1 LHQPGFE
8 PIRPEAWEENM
19 GRFTSFLVVAWLA
32 VVPVGSAQER
42 PTVIEVGLLIDGNG
56 GDPIKNAII
65 VIEGK
70 RVKAVGKKGAVN
82 IPQGARVIQARDKTA
97 FPGLIDSHVHYKEW
111 QGELYLNHGV
121 TTALAIGS
129 EPIEWI
135 VAQKEGIAKRKIVGP
150 RIFAAGPHFNSP
162 REGERSQR
170 SARDSISRLRFE
182 VQAKNAGEAKKLV
195 HELHAQGADIIK
207 IFEDSTPEVIK
218 AATEEAKKLGLPAG
232 GHSID
237 VYMSGENGFT
247 FIEHSHAIIA
257 TSIKDPKKRQE
268 LHNRRTSRR
277 NPLPTPEFH
286 YYAEAENFDEIIR
299 FMVER
304 NIHWRPTIAT
314 TWRALT
320 PKRDQHKERELK
332 FLRQPSLSY
341 IPSYF
346 RANVENHFDA
356 IEKITDQEFLK
367 RCQVGYEKLSEFI
380 RRFVKAGGRIHTG
393 SDPNSVLPASGV
405 HTEMEMLVDMGLR
418 PMEALL
424 AATRNPAEMI
434 GKQSELGVIKPG
446 SFADLVV
453 VDGDPLQDIRK
464 TRNITMVF
472 KEGEMLKLG
481 YNKEFRNPIPRP
493 FPDRPEPE
501 IDDIS
506 PKVIAQPD
514 APVILKVTGDNFLR
528 TAVVTLD
535 GKPVRTKTE
544 MKSGG
549 YPENF
554 ERTRELTATID
565 SKSIQRPGTYKV
577 NVVHEG
583 MGGSVSNSVY
593 LVVKFK

>member
-1 LHQPGFE
+1 M
-8 PIRPEAWEENM
+8 W
-19 GRFTSFLVVAWLA
+19 FLISLWFASWLA
-32 VVPVGSAQER
+32 FVPIGSAQER
-42 PTVIEVGLLIDGNG
+42 PTVIEVGLLIDGSG
-56 GDPIKNAII
+56 GDPIKDAVI
-65 VIEGK
+65 VIDGT

-82 IPQGARVIQARDKTA
+82 IPQGARMIQARDKTA

-135 VAQKEGIAKRKIVGP
+135 VAQKEGIAKNKIVGP
-150 RIFAAGPHFNSP
+150 RIFAAGPHINSP
-162 REGERSQR
+162 REGERGQR

-182 VQAKNAGEAKKLV
+182 VQAKNAEEAKKAV
-195 HELHAQGADIIK
+195 RELHAQGAEIIK
-207 IFEDSTPEVIK
+207 IFEDATPEVIR
-218 AATEEAKKLGLPAG
+218 AATEEARKLGLPAG

-237 VYMSGENGFT
+237 VFMSGENGFT
-247 FIEHSHAIIA
+247 FIEHSHAIVA
-257 TSIKDPKKRQE
+257 TSIKDDKKRQE

-286 YYAEAENFDEIIR
+286 YFAEPENFDEIVR
-299 FMVER
+299 FMVQR
-304 NIHWRPTIAT
+304 NIHWGPTIAT

-320 PKRDQHKERELK
+320 PKRDQHKQQELQ
-332 FLRQPSLSY
+332 FLRQPSLAY

-367 RCQVGYEKLSEFI
+367 RCHVGYEKLGEFI
-380 RRFVKAGGRIHTG
+380 RRFVKAGGKIHMG
-393 SDPNSVLPASGV
+393 SDPNSVLPALGV

-434 GKQSELGVIKPG
+434 GKGNELGVIKPG

-453 VDGDPLQDIRK
+453 VDGNPLQDITK
-464 TRNITMVF
+464 TRNIKMVF
-472 KEGEMLKLG
+472 KEGTLLKLG
-481 YNKEFRNPIPRP
+481 YNREFKNPIPRP
-493 FPDRPEPE
+493 FPDRPAPE

-514 APVILKVTGDNFLR
+514 APVTLKVTGDNFLR

-535 GKPVRTKTE
+535 GKPLRTKTE

-554 ERTRELTATID
+554 ERARELTATID
-565 SKSIQRPGTYKV
+565 PKSIQRPGTYRV
-577 NVVHEG
+577 NVAHDG

>member
-1 LHQPGFE
+1 M
-8 PIRPEAWEENM
+8 W
-19 GRFTSFLVVAWLA
+19 FLILFLLVGWLT
-32 VVPVGSAQER
+32 VVPVYSAQER
-42 PTVIEVGLLIDGNG
+42 PTVIEVGLLIDGSG
-56 GDPIKNAII
+56 GEPVKDAVI

-70 RVKAVGKKGAVN
+70 RVRAVGKKGAVN
-82 IPQGARVIQARDKTA
+82 IPRGARVIQAGDKTA

-111 QGELYLNHGV
+111 QGEIYLNHGV

-135 VAQKEGIAKRKIVGP
+135 VAQKEGIAQGKIVGP
-150 RIFAAGPHFNSP
+150 RIFAAGPHLNSP
-162 REGERSQR
+162 REAER
-170 SARDSISRLRFE
+170 SARSARESISRLRFE
-182 VQAKNAGEAKKLV
+182 VLAKNAEEARKAV
-195 HELHAQGADIIK
+195 RELHGQGAEIIK

-218 AATEEAKKLGLPAG
+218 AASEEAKKLGLPVG

-247 FIEHSHAIIA
+247 FIEHSHAIVA

-286 YYAEAENFDEIIR
+286 YFAEPENFDEIIG
-299 FMVER
+299 FMVQR
-304 NIHWRPTIAT
+304 NIHWGPTIAT

-332 FLRQPSLSY
+332 FLKQPSLAY

-346 RANVENHFDA
+346 RANVESHFA
-356 IEKITDQEFLK
+356 AVEKITDQEFLK

-405 HTEMEMLVDMGLR
+405 HTEMELLVDLGLR

-434 GKQSELGVIKPG
+434 GKESELGVIKPG
-446 SFADLVV
+446 SFADLVI
-453 VDGDPLQDIRK
+453 VDGNPLQDITK
-464 TRNITMVF
+464 TRSIKMVF
-472 KEGEMLKLG
+472 KEGTMLKLG
-481 YNKEFRNPIPRP
+481 YNKDFRNPIPRP

-514 APVILKVTGDNFLR
+514 APVTVKVTGDNFMS

-544 MKSGG
+544 MKSSG

-554 ERTRELTATID
+554 ERTRELIATLD
-565 SKSIQRPGTYKV
+565 PKSIPRPGTYRV
-577 NVVHEG
+577 NVVHDG
-583 MGGSVSNSVY
+583 MGGSVSNSMY

>member
-1 LHQPGFE
+1 MRLV
-8 PIRPEAWEENM
+8 I
-19 GRFTSFLVVAWLA
+19 SFLIVACFTVAPLC
-32 VVPVGSAQER
+32 SAQER
-42 PTVIEVGLLIDGNG
+42 VMVLEVGLLIDGSG
-56 GDPIKNAII
+56 GEPIGDAVI

-70 RVKAVGKKGAVN
+70 RVKAVGKKGAVK
-82 IPQGARVIQARDKTA
+82 IPQGAKVIQAGDKTA

-135 VAQKEGIAKRKIVGP
+135 VAQKEGIARGKIVGP
-150 RIFAAGPHFNSP
+150 RIFAAGPHVNSP
-162 REGERSQR
+162 RAGERTGRR
-170 SARDSISRLRFE
+170 SSRDEISRLRFE
-182 VQAKNAGEAKKLV
+182 AQAKNAVEARNVV
-195 HELHAQGADIIK
+195 HQLRAQGADIIK
-207 IFEDSTPEVIK
+207 IYEDATPEVIK
-218 AATEEAKKLGLPAG
+218 ALAEEAKKLGMPAG

-247 FIEHSHAIIA
+247 FIEHSHALVA
-257 TSIKDPKKRQE
+257 SSIKDPKKRQE
-268 LHNRRTSRR
+268 LSARRTSRS
-277 NPLPTPEFH
+277 NSLPTPEFH
-286 YYAEAENFDEIIR
+286 YYAEPENFDELIR
-299 FMVER
+299 FMVQR
-304 NIHWRPTIAT
+304 NIHWGPTIAT
-314 TWRALT
+314 TWRALG
-320 PKRDQHKERELK
+320 PKRDQYKERELK
-332 FLRQPSLSY
+332 FLKQPNLSY

-367 RCQVGYEKLSEFI
+367 RCQVGYEKLSDLI
-380 RRFVKAGGRIHTG
+380 RRFVKAGGKLHTG
-393 SDPNSVLPASGV
+393 SDPNSVLPAWGV
-405 HTEMEMLVDMGLR
+405 HTELEMLVDIGLT

-424 AATRNPAEMI
+424 AATRNPAEMM
-434 GKQSELGVIKPG
+434 GKENELGVIKAG

-453 VDGDPLQDIRK
+453 VDGNPLQDITK
-464 TRNITMVF
+464 TRNIKMVF
-472 KEGEMLKLG
+472 KEGAMLRLG

-514 APVILKVTGDNFLR
+514 APVTLKVAGDNFLR

-535 GKPVRTKTE
+535 GKPLRTKNET
-544 MKSGG
+544 KSGG
-549 YPENF
+549 YPANF

-565 SKSIQRPGTYKV
+565 PKSIQRPGTYKI

-583 MGGSVSNSVY
+583 MGGAVSNSVY
-593 LVVKFK
+593 LIVKFK

>member
-1 LHQPGFE
+1 M
-8 PIRPEAWEENM
+8 W
-19 GRFTSFLVVAWLA
+19 FLILFLLVGWLT
-32 VVPVGSAQER
+32 VVPVYSAQEKT
-42 PTVIEVGLLIDGNG
+42 TVIEVGLLIDGSG
-56 GDPIKNAII
+56 GEPMKDAVI

-70 RVKAVGKKGAVN
+70 RVRAVGKKGAVN
-82 IPQGARVIQARDKTA
+82 IPRGARVIQAGDKTA

-111 QGELYLNHGV
+111 QGEIYLNHGV

-135 VAQKEGIAKRKIVGP
+135 VAQKEGIAQGKIVGP
-150 RIFAAGPHFNSP
+150 RIFAAGPHLNSP
-162 REGERSQR
+162 REAER
-170 SARDSISRLRFE
+170 SARSARESISRLRFE
-182 VQAKNAGEAKKLV
+182 VLAKNAEEARKAV
-195 HELHAQGADIIK
+195 RELHGQGAEIIK

-218 AATEEAKKLGLPAG
+218 AASEEAKKLGLPVG

-247 FIEHSHAIIA
+247 FIEHSHAIVA

-286 YYAEAENFDEIIR
+286 YFAEPENFDEIIG
-299 FMVER
+299 FMVQR
-304 NIHWRPTIAT
+304 NIHWGPTIAT

-320 PKRDQHKERELK
+320 PKRDQHKDRELK
-332 FLRQPSLSY
+332 FLKQPSLAY

-346 RANVENHFDA
+346 RANVESHFA
-356 IEKITDQEFLK
+356 AVEKITDQEFLK

-405 HTEMEMLVDMGLR
+405 HTEMEMLVDLGLR

-434 GKQSELGVIKPG
+434 GKESELGVIKPG
-446 SFADLVV
+446 SFADLVI
-453 VDGDPLQDIRK
+453 VDGNPLQDITK
-464 TRNITMVF
+464 TRSIKMVF
-472 KEGEMLKLG
+472 KEGTMLKLG
-481 YNKEFRNPIPRP
+481 YNKDFRNPIPRP

-514 APVILKVTGDNFLR
+514 ALVTVKVTGDNFMS

-544 MKSGG
+544 MKSSG

-554 ERTRELTATID
+554 ERTRELIATLD
-565 SKSIQRPGTYKV
+565 PKSIPRPGTYRV
-577 NVVHEG
+577 NVVHDG
-583 MGGSVSNSVY
+583 MGGSVSNSMY
-593 LVVKFK
+593 LVVKFR

>member
-1 LHQPGFE
+1 MWLL
-8 PIRPEAWEENM
+8 I
-19 GRFTSFLVVAWLA
+19 SFLVLA
-32 VVPVGSAQER
+32 CWTVVPASIAQER
-42 PTVIEVGLLIDGNG
+42 STVLEVGLLIDGS
-56 GDPIKNAII
+56 GDEPIKDAVI

-70 RVKAVGKKGAVN
+70 RVKAVGRKGAVK
-82 IPQGARVIQARDKTA
+82 IPQGARVVQAGDKTA

-121 TTALAIGS
+121 TTALVIGS

-135 VAQKEGIAKRKIVGP
+135 VTQKEGIAKGKIVGP
-150 RIFAAGPHFNSP
+150 RIFAAGPHLNSP
-162 REGERSQR
+162 REGERSRR
-170 SARDSISRLRFE
+170 SARDEISRLRFE
-182 VQAKNAGEAKKLV
+182 VQAKTAEDARKAV
-195 HELHAQGADIIK
+195 RELHGQGADIIK
-207 IFEDSTPEVIK
+207 IFENSTPEVIR
-218 AATEEAKKLGLPAG
+218 AATAEAKQLGLPAG

-247 FIEHSHAIIA
+247 FVEHSHAIVA

-268 LHNRRTSRR
+268 LHTRRTSRR
-277 NPLPTPEFH
+277 NALSTPEFH
-286 YYAEAENFDEIIR
+286 YYAEPENFDEIVR

-304 NIHWRPTIAT
+304 NIHWGPTIAT

-320 PKRDQHKERELK
+320 PKRARHKDRELS
-332 FLRQPSLSY
+332 FLKEPGLVY

-346 RANVENHFDA
+346 RANVESHFNA

-367 RCQVGYEKLSEFI
+367 RCEVGYEKLSEFI
-380 RRFVKAGGRIHTG
+380 RRFVKAGGKIHTG
-393 SDPNSVLPASGV
+393 SDPNSVLPAWGV
-405 HTEMEMLVDMGLR
+405 HTELEMLVDMGLS

-424 AATRNPAEMI
+424 AATRNPAEMM

-453 VDGDPLQDIRK
+453 VDGNPLQDIAK
-464 TRNITMVF
+464 TRSIKMVF
-472 KEGEMLKLG
+472 KEGNMLKLG

-506 PKVIAQPD
+506 PKVITQPD

-535 GKPVRTKTE
+535 GKPLTTKAE

-554 ERTRELTATID
+554 ERAREVTATID
-565 SKSIQRPGTYKV
+565 PKSIQQPGTYRV
-577 NVVHEG
+577 NVVHDG
-583 MGGSVSNSVY
+583 MGGAVSNSVY

>member
-1 LHQPGFE
+1 
-8 PIRPEAWEENM
+8 M
-19 GRFTSFLVVAWLA
+19 GLLISILMVSWLA
-32 VVPVGSAQER
+32 VAPAALAQER
-42 PTVIEVGLLIDGNG
+42 PTVLEVGLLIDGSG
-56 GDPIKNAII
+56 SEPIKDAVI

-70 RVKAVGKKGAVN
+70 RVKAVGKKGAINV
-82 IPQGARVIQARDKTA
+82 PQGARIIKAGGRTA

-135 VAQKEGIAKRKIVGP
+135 VAQKEGIAKNKIAGP
-150 RIFAAGPHFNSP
+150 RIFAAGPHINSP
-162 REGERSQR
+162 REGDRAR
-170 SARDSISRLRFE
+170 SARETISRLRFE
-182 VQAKNAGEAKKLV
+182 VQAKNADEAKKTV
-195 HELHAQGADIIK
+195 RDLHAQGAEIIK
-207 IFEDSTPEVIK
+207 IFEDSTPEVIR
-218 AATEEAKKLGLPAG
+218 AATEEAKKLGMPVG

-247 FIEHSHAIIA
+247 FIEHSHAIVA

-286 YYAEAENFDEIIR
+286 FYAEAENFDEIVR

-304 NIHWRPTIAT
+304 NIHWGPTIAT

-320 PKRDQHKERELK
+320 PKRDRHKERELK
-332 FLRQPSLSY
+332 FLKQPSLAY

-356 IEKITDQEFLK
+356 VQRITDQDFLK
-367 RCQVGYEKLSEFI
+367 RCQVGYEKLSDFI
-380 RRFVKAGGRIHTG
+380 RRFVKAGGKLHTG

-434 GKQSELGVIKPG
+434 GKANELGVIKPG

-453 VDGDPLQDIRK
+453 VEGNPLQDITA
-464 TRNITMVF
+464 TRNIKMVF
-472 KEGEMLKLG
+472 KEGTMLKLG
-481 YNKEFRNPIPRP
+481 YNKNFKNPIPRP

-506 PKVIAQPD
+506 PKVVAQPD
-514 APVILKVTGDNFLR
+514 APLTLKVTGDNFMRSAL
-528 TAVVTLD
+528 VTVD
-535 GKPVRTKTE
+535 GKPVPTKAE
-544 MKSGG
+544 VKSGG

-554 ERTRELTATID
+554 ERARELTATID
-565 SKSIQRPGTYKV
+565 PKAIQRPGTYRI
-577 NVVHEG
+577 NVVHDG
-583 MGGSVSNSVY
+583 LGGAVSNSVH

>member
-1 LHQPGFE
+1 MWLL
-8 PIRPEAWEENM
+8 IL
-19 GRFTSFLVVAWLA
+19 FLVLA
-32 VVPVGSAQER
+32 CLTAMPTSAAQER
-42 PTVIEVGLLIDGNG
+42 LTALEVGLLIDGSG
-56 GDPIKNAII
+56 AEPIKDAVI

-70 RVKAVGKKGAVN
+70 RVKAVGRKGAVK
-82 IPQGARVIQARDKTA
+82 IPQGARVIQAGNTTA

-129 EPIEWI
+129 EPIEWV
-135 VAQKEGIAKRKIVGP
+135 VAQKEGIAKGKIVGP
-150 RIFAAGPHFNSP
+150 RIFAAGPHLNSP
-162 REGERSQR
+162 REGERSRR
-170 SARDSISRLRFE
+170 SGRDEISRLRFE
-182 VQAKNAGEAKKLV
+182 AQAKNADEAKKAV
-195 HELHAQGADIIK
+195 HELHGQGADIIK
-207 IFEDSTPEVIK
+207 IFEDSTPEVIR

-247 FIEHSHAIIA
+247 FVEHSHAIVA
-257 TSIKDPKKRQE
+257 TSIKDPQKRQE
-268 LHNRRTSRR
+268 LHARRTSRR
-277 NPLPTPEFH
+277 NALSTPEFH
-286 YYAEAENFDEIIR
+286 YYAEPENFDEIVR
-299 FMVER
+299 FMIER
-304 NIHWRPTIAT
+304 NIHWGPTIAT

-320 PKRDQHKERELK
+320 PKRARHKERELD
-332 FLRQPSLSY
+332 FLKQPGLTY

-346 RANVENHFDA
+346 RANVEAHFNA

-367 RCQVGYEKLSEFI
+367 RCQVGYEKLSDFI
-380 RRFVKAGGRIHTG
+380 RRFVKAGGKIHTG

-405 HTEMEMLVDMGLR
+405 HTEMEMLVDMGLP

-434 GKQSELGVIKPG
+434 GKESEMGVIKPG

-453 VDGDPLQDIRK
+453 VDGNPLQDITK
-464 TRNITMVF
+464 TRSIKMVF
-472 KEGEMLKLG
+472 KEGTMLKLG
-481 YNKEFRNPIPRP
+481 YSREFRNPIPRP

-501 IDDIS
+501 IDDVS

-514 APVILKVTGDNFLR
+514 APVTLKVTGDNFLR
-528 TAVVTLD
+528 TAVVTVD
-535 GKPVRTKTE
+535 GKPLRTNAE

-554 ERTRELTATID
+554 ERTRQLTAIID
-565 SKSIQRPGTYKV
+565 PKSIPRPGTYKI
-577 NVVHEG
+577 NVVHDG

-593 LVVKFK
+593 LVVKFR

>member
-1 LHQPGFE
+1 MWLLISLWFAG
-8 PIRPEAWEENM
+8 
-19 GRFTSFLVVAWLA
+19 WLA
-32 VVPVGSAQER
+32 VTPLSSAQER
-42 PTVIEVGLLIDGNG
+42 PTVIEVGLLIDGSG
-56 GDPIKNAII
+56 GDPIKDAVI

-70 RVKAVGKKGAVN
+70 KVKAVGKKGAVN
-82 IPQGARVIQARDKTA
+82 IPHGARVIKADDKTV

-135 VAQKEGIAKRKIVGP
+135 VAQKEGIAKNKIVGP
-150 RIFAAGPHFNSP
+150 RIFAAGPHLNSP
-162 REGERSQR
+162 REGERAQR

-182 VQAKNAGEAKKLV
+182 VQAKNAEEAKKAV
-195 HELHAQGADIIK
+195 RELHAQGAEIIK

-218 AATEEAKKLGLPAG
+218 AATEEARKLGLPAG

-247 FIEHSHAIIA
+247 FIEHSHAIVA
-257 TSIKDPKKRQE
+257 TSIKDDKKRHE

-286 YYAEAENFDEIIR
+286 YFAEPENFDEIIR
-299 FMVER
+299 FMVQR
-304 NIHWRPTIAT
+304 NIHWGPTIAT

-320 PKRDQHKERELK
+320 PKRDLHKERELQ
-332 FLRQPSLSY
+332 FLRLPSLAY
-341 IPSYF
+341 VPSYF
-346 RANVENHFDA
+346 RANVESHFDA
-356 IEKITDQEFLK
+356 IEKITDREFLK
-367 RCQVGYEKLSEFI
+367 RCHVGYEKLSEFI
-380 RRFVKAGGRIHTG
+380 RRFVKAGGKIHTG
-393 SDPNSVLPASGV
+393 SDPNSVLPASAV

-418 PMEALL
+418 PMDALL

-434 GKQSELGVIKPG
+434 GKESELGVIKPG

-453 VDGDPLQDIRK
+453 VDGNPLEDITK
-464 TRNITMVF
+464 TRNIKMVF
-472 KEGEMLKLG
+472 KEGTMLKLG
-481 YNKEFRNPIPRP
+481 YNREFRNPIPRP
-493 FPDRPEPE
+493 YPDRPEPE

-514 APVILKVTGDNFLR
+514 APVTLKVTGDNFLR

-535 GKPVRTKTE
+535 GKALRTKTE

-565 SKSIQRPGTYKV
+565 PKSIQRPGTYRV
-577 NVVHEG
+577 NVAHDG

>member
-1 LHQPGFE
+1 M
-8 PIRPEAWEENM
+8 W
-19 GRFTSFLVVAWLA
+19 FLILFLLVGWLT
-32 VVPVGSAQER
+32 VVPVYSAQER
-42 PTVIEVGLLIDGNG
+42 PTVIEVGLLIDGSG
-56 GDPIKNAII
+56 GEPMKDAVI

-70 RVKAVGKKGAVN
+70 RVRAVGKKGAVN
-82 IPQGARVIQARDKTA
+82 IPRGARVIQAGDKTA

-111 QGELYLNHGV
+111 QGEIYLNHGV

-135 VAQKEGIAKRKIVGP
+135 VAQKEGIAQGKIVGP
-150 RIFAAGPHFNSP
+150 RIFAAGPHLNSP
-162 REGERSQR
+162 REGERSAR
-170 SARDSISRLRFE
+170 SARESISRLRFE
-182 VQAKNAGEAKKLV
+182 VLAKNAEEARKAV
-195 HELHAQGADIIK
+195 RELHGQGAEIIK
-207 IFEDSTPEVIK
+207 IFEESTPEVIR
-218 AATEEAKKLGLPAG
+218 AASEEAKKLGLPVG

-247 FIEHSHAIIA
+247 FIEHSHAIVA

-286 YYAEAENFDEIIR
+286 YFAEPENFDEIIG
-299 FMVER
+299 FMVQR
-304 NIHWRPTIAT
+304 NIHWGPTIAT
-314 TWRALT
+314 TWRALA

-332 FLRQPSLSY
+332 FLKQPSLAY

-346 RANVENHFDA
+346 RANVESHFA
-356 IEKITDQEFLK
+356 AVEKITDQEFLK

-380 RRFVKAGGRIHTG
+380 RRFVKAGGRLHTG

-434 GKQSELGVIKPG
+434 GKESELGVIKPG
-446 SFADLVV
+446 SFADLVI
-453 VDGDPLQDIRK
+453 VDGNPLQDIAK
-464 TRNITMVF
+464 TRSIKMVF
-472 KEGEMLKLG
+472 KEGTMLKLE
-481 YNKEFRNPIPRP
+481 YNKDFRNPIPRP

-514 APVILKVTGDNFLR
+514 APVTVKVTGDNFMS

-544 MKSGG
+544 MKSSG

-554 ERTRELTATID
+554 ERTRELIATLD
-565 SKSIQRPGTYKV
+565 PKSIPRPGTYRV
-577 NVVHEG
+577 NVVHDG
-583 MGGSVSNSVY
+583 MGGSVSNSMY

>member
-1 LHQPGFE
+1 MWLLSS
-8 PIRPEAWEENM
+8 IL
-19 GRFTSFLVVAWLA
+19 LVALLTL
-32 VVPVGSAQER
+32 VPASSAQEKT
-42 PTVIEVGLLIDGNG
+42 TVIEVGLLIDGSG
-56 GDPIKNAII
+56 GEPMKDAVI

-70 RVKAVGKKGAVN
+70 RVRAVGKKGAVN
-82 IPQGARVIQARDKTA
+82 IPRGARVIQAGDKTA

-111 QGELYLNHGV
+111 QGEIYLNHGV

-135 VAQKEGIAKRKIVGP
+135 VAQKEGIAQGKIVGP
-150 RIFAAGPHFNSP
+150 RIFAAGPHLNSP
-162 REGERSQR
+162 REAER
-170 SARDSISRLRFE
+170 SARSARESISRLRFE
-182 VQAKNAGEAKKLV
+182 VLAKNAEEARKAV
-195 HELHAQGADIIK
+195 RELHGQGAEIIK

-218 AATEEAKKLGLPAG
+218 AASEEAKKLGLPVG

-247 FIEHSHAIIA
+247 FIEHSHAIVA

-286 YYAEAENFDEIIR
+286 YFAEPENFDEIIG
-299 FMVER
+299 FMVQR
-304 NIHWRPTIAT
+304 NIHWGPTIAT

-332 FLRQPSLSY
+332 FLKQPSLAY

-346 RANVENHFDA
+346 RANVESHFA
-356 IEKITDQEFLK
+356 AVEKITDQEFLK

-405 HTEMEMLVDMGLR
+405 HTEMEMLVDLGLR

-434 GKQSELGVIKPG
+434 GKESELGVIKPG
-446 SFADLVV
+446 SFADLVI
-453 VDGDPLQDIRK
+453 VDGNPLQDITK
-464 TRNITMVF
+464 TRSIKMVF
-472 KEGEMLKLG
+472 KEGTMLKLG
-481 YNKEFRNPIPRP
+481 YNKDFRNPIPRP

-514 APVILKVTGDNFLR
+514 APVTVKVTGDNFMS

-544 MKSGG
+544 MKSSG

-554 ERTRELTATID
+554 ERTRELIATLD
-565 SKSIQRPGTYKV
+565 PKSIPRPGTYRV
-577 NVVHEG
+577 NVVHDG
-583 MGGSVSNSVY
+583 MGGSVSNSMY
-593 LVVKFK
+593 LVVKFR

>member
-1 LHQPGFE
+1 M
-8 PIRPEAWEENM
+8 W
-19 GRFTSFLVVAWLA
+19 FLILFLLFGWLT
-32 VVPVGSAQER
+32 VVPVYSAQEKT
-42 PTVIEVGLLIDGNG
+42 TVIEVGLLIDGSG
-56 GDPIKNAII
+56 GEPMKDAVI

-70 RVKAVGKKGAVN
+70 RVRAVGKKGAVN
-82 IPQGARVIQARDKTA
+82 IPRGARVIQASDKTA

-111 QGELYLNHGV
+111 QGEIYLNHGV

-135 VAQKEGIAKRKIVGP
+135 VAQKEGIAQGKIVGP
-150 RIFAAGPHFNSP
+150 RIFAAGPHLNSP
-162 REGERSQR
+162 REAER
-170 SARDSISRLRFE
+170 SARSARESISRLRFE
-182 VQAKNAGEAKKLV
+182 VLAKNAEEARKAV
-195 HELHAQGADIIK
+195 RELHGQGAEIIK

-218 AATEEAKKLGLPAG
+218 AASEEAKKLGLPVG

-247 FIEHSHAIIA
+247 FIEHSHAIVA

-286 YYAEAENFDEIIR
+286 YFAEPENFDEIIG
-299 FMVER
+299 FMVQR
-304 NIHWRPTIAT
+304 NIHWGPTIAT

-332 FLRQPSLSY
+332 FLKQPSLAY

-346 RANVENHFDA
+346 RANVESHFA
-356 IEKITDQEFLK
+356 AVEKITDQEFLK

-405 HTEMEMLVDMGLR
+405 HTEMEMLVDLGLR

-434 GKQSELGVIKPG
+434 GKESELGVIKPG
-446 SFADLVV
+446 SFADLVI
-453 VDGDPLQDIRK
+453 VDGNPLQDITK
-464 TRNITMVF
+464 TRSIKMVF
-472 KEGEMLKLG
+472 KEGAMLKLG
-481 YNKEFRNPIPRP
+481 YHKEFTNPIPRP

-506 PKVIAQPD
+506 PKVISQPD
-514 APVILKVTGDNFLR
+514 APVTVKVTGDNFMS

-544 MKSGG
+544 MKSSG

-554 ERTRELTATID
+554 ERTRELIATLD
-565 SKSIQRPGTYKV
+565 PKSIPRPGTYRV
-577 NVVHEG
+577 NVVHDG

>member
-1 LHQPGFE
+1 M
-8 PIRPEAWEENM
+8 RPLIA
-19 GRFTSFLVVAWLA
+19 FLAVAWLA
-32 VVPVGSAQER
+32 VAPVGLAQER
-42 PTVIEVGLLIDGNG
+42 STVIEVGLLIDGSG
-56 GDPIKNAII
+56 AQPVKDAVI

-70 RVKAVGKKGAVN
+70 RVRAVGERGTVN

-135 VAQKEGIAKRKIVGP
+135 VAQKEGIAKNKIAGP
-150 RIFAAGPHFNSP
+150 RIFAAGPHVNSP
-162 REGERSQR
+162 REGERSR
-170 SARDSISRLRFE
+170 SARETISRLRFE
-182 VQAKNAGEAKKLV
+182 VQAKNADEAKKTV
-195 HELHAQGADIIK
+195 RELHAQGAEIIK

-247 FIEHSHAIIA
+247 FIEHSHAIVA

-286 YYAEAENFDEIIR
+286 FYAEPENFDEIVR

-304 NIHWRPTIAT
+304 NIHWGPTIAT

-320 PKRDQHKERELK
+320 PKRDLHMERELK
-332 FLRQPSLSY
+332 FLKQPSLAY

-356 IEKITDQEFLK
+356 VAKITDQDFLK
-367 RCQVGYEKLSEFI
+367 RCQVGYEKLSDFI
-380 RRFVKAGGRIHTG
+380 RRFVKAGGKIHTG

-405 HTEMEMLVDMGLR
+405 HTEMEMLVDMGLSS
-418 PMEALL
+418 MEALL

-434 GKQSELGVIKPG
+434 GKANELGVIKPG

-453 VDGDPLQDIRK
+453 VDGNPLQDITA
-464 TRNITMVF
+464 TRNIRIVF
-472 KEGEMLKLG
+472 KEGAMLKLG
-481 YNKEFRNPIPRP
+481 YNKNFKNPIPRP

-506 PKVIAQPD
+506 PKVVAQPD
-514 APVILKVTGDNFLR
+514 APLTLKVTGDNFMR
-528 TAVVTLD
+528 TALVTVD
-535 GKPVRTKTE
+535 GKPVQTKAE
-544 MKSGG
+544 LKSGG

-554 ERTRELTATID
+554 ERARELTATID
-565 SKSIQRPGTYKV
+565 PKAIQRPGTYRI
-577 NVVHEG
+577 NVVHDG
-583 MGGSVSNSVY
+583 LGGSVSNSVY
-593 LVVKFK
+593 LVVKF

>member
-1 LHQPGFE
+1 M
-8 PIRPEAWEENM
+8 W
-19 GRFTSFLVVAWLA
+19 FLILFLLVGWLT
-32 VVPVGSAQER
+32 VVPVYSAQEKT
-42 PTVIEVGLLIDGNG
+42 TVIEVGLLIDGSG
-56 GDPIKNAII
+56 GEPMKDAVI

-70 RVKAVGKKGAVN
+70 RVRAVGKKGAVN
-82 IPQGARVIQARDKTA
+82 IPRGARVIQAGDKTA

-111 QGELYLNHGV
+111 QGEIYLNHGV

-135 VAQKEGIAKRKIVGP
+135 VAQKEGIAQGKIVGP
-150 RIFAAGPHFNSP
+150 RIFAAGPHLNSP
-162 REGERSQR
+162 REAER
-170 SARDSISRLRFE
+170 SARSARESISRLRFE
-182 VQAKNAGEAKKLV
+182 VLAKNAEEARKAV
-195 HELHAQGADIIK
+195 RELHGQGAEIIK

-218 AATEEAKKLGLPAG
+218 AASEEAKKLGLPVG

-247 FIEHSHAIIA
+247 FIEHSHAIVA

-286 YYAEAENFDEIIR
+286 YFAEPENFDEIIG
-299 FMVER
+299 FMVQR
-304 NIHWRPTIAT
+304 NIHWGPTIAT

-320 PKRDQHKERELK
+320 PKRDQHKDRELK
-332 FLRQPSLSY
+332 FLKQPSLAY

-346 RANVENHFDA
+346 RANVESHFA
-356 IEKITDQEFLK
+356 AVEKITDQEFLK

-405 HTEMEMLVDMGLR
+405 HTEMEMLVDLGLR

-434 GKQSELGVIKPG
+434 GKESELGVIKPG
-446 SFADLVV
+446 SFADLVI
-453 VDGDPLQDIRK
+453 VDGNPLQDITK
-464 TRNITMVF
+464 TRSIKMVF
-472 KEGEMLKLG
+472 KEGTMLKLG
-481 YNKEFRNPIPRP
+481 YNKDFRNPIPRP

-514 APVILKVTGDNFLR
+514 APVTVKVTGDNFMS

-544 MKSGG
+544 MKSSG

-554 ERTRELTATID
+554 ERTRELIATLD
-565 SKSIQRPGTYKV
+565 PKSIPRPGTYRV
-577 NVVHEG
+577 NVVHDG
-583 MGGSVSNSVY
+583 MGGSVSNSMY
-593 LVVKFK
+593 LVVKFR

>member
-1 LHQPGFE
+1 MWLW
-8 PIRPEAWEENM
+8 I
-19 GRFTSFLVVAWLA
+19 SFLALAGLVAA
-32 VVPVGSAQER
+32 PSSVAQEKL
-42 PTVIEVGLLIDGNG
+42 TVLEVGLLIDGSG
-56 GDPIKNAII
+56 GEPIREAVI

-70 RVKAVGKKGAVN
+70 RVKDVGRKGAVKV
-82 IPQGARVIQARDKTA
+82 PQGARVIQAGGATA

-135 VAQKEGIAKRKIVGP
+135 VAQKEGIAKGKIVGP
-150 RIFAAGPHFNSP
+150 RIFAAGPHLNSP
-162 REGERSQR
+162 REGERSRR
-170 SARDSISRLRFE
+170 SARDEISRLRFE
-182 VQAKNAGEAKKLV
+182 AQAKNADEANKAV
-195 HELHAQGADIIK
+195 RELHGQGADIIK
-207 IFEDSTPEVIK
+207 IFEDSTPEVIR
-218 AATEEAKKLGLPAG
+218 AASEEARKHGLPAG

-237 VYMSGENGFT
+237 VYLSGENGFT
-247 FIEHSHAIIA
+247 FVEHSHAIVA
-257 TSIKDPKKRQE
+257 TSIKDLKKRQE
-268 LHNRRTSRR
+268 LHARRTSRR
-277 NPLPTPEFH
+277 NALSTPEFH
-286 YYAEAENFDEIIR
+286 YYAEPENFDEIVR

-304 NIHWRPTIAT
+304 NIHWGPTIAT

-320 PKRDQHKERELK
+320 PKRARHKERELN
-332 FLRQPSLSY
+332 FLKQPGLTY

-346 RANVENHFDA
+346 RANVEAHFDA

-367 RCQVGYEKLSEFI
+367 RCALGYEKLSEFI
-380 RRFVKAGGRIHTG
+380 RRFVKAGGKIHTG
-393 SDPNSVLPASGV
+393 SDPNSVLPAWSV
-405 HTEMEMLVDMGLR
+405 HTELEMLVDIGLT

-434 GKQSELGVIKPG
+434 GRQNELGVIKPG

-453 VDGDPLQDIRK
+453 VEGNPLQDISK
-464 TRNITMVF
+464 TRSIKMVF
-472 KEGEMLKLG
+472 KEGNMLKLG

-506 PKVIAQPD
+506 PKVITQPD
-514 APVILKVTGDNFLR
+514 APVGLKVTGDNFLR

-535 GKPVRTKTE
+535 GKPLRTKAE

-554 ERTRELTATID
+554 ERTREVTATID
-565 SKSIQRPGTYKV
+565 PKSIQRPGTYRI
-577 NVVHEG
+577 NVVHDG
-583 MGGSVSNSVY
+583 MGGAVSNSVY
-593 LVVKFK
+593 LVVKYR

>member
-1 LHQPGFE
+1 M
-8 PIRPEAWEENM
+8 W
-19 GRFTSFLVVAWLA
+19 FLILFLLVGWLT
-32 VVPVGSAQER
+32 VVPVYSAQER
-42 PTVIEVGLLIDGNG
+42 PTVIEVGLLIDGSG
-56 GDPIKNAII
+56 GEPIKDAVI

-70 RVKAVGKKGAVN
+70 IIKATGKKGAVN
-82 IPQGARVIQARDKTA
+82 IPQGARVIRAGDKTA

-111 QGELYLNHGV
+111 QGEIYLNHGV

-135 VAQKEGIAKRKIVGP
+135 VAQKEGIAQGKIVGP
-150 RIFAAGPHFNSP
+150 RIFAAGPHLNSP
-162 REGERSQR
+162 REAER
-170 SARDSISRLRFE
+170 SARSARESISRLRFE
-182 VQAKNAGEAKKLV
+182 VLAKNAEEARKAV
-195 HELHAQGADIIK
+195 RELHGQGAEIIK

-218 AATEEAKKLGLPAG
+218 AASEEAKKLGLPVG

-247 FIEHSHAIIA
+247 FIEHSHAIVA

-286 YYAEAENFDEIIR
+286 YFAEPENFDEIIG
-299 FMVER
+299 FMVQR
-304 NIHWRPTIAT
+304 NIHWGPTIAT

-332 FLRQPSLSY
+332 FLKQPSLAY

-346 RANVENHFDA
+346 RANVESHFA
-356 IEKITDQEFLK
+356 AVEKITDQEFLK

-405 HTEMEMLVDMGLR
+405 HTEMEMLVDLGLR

-434 GKQSELGVIKPG
+434 GKESELGVIKAG
-446 SFADLVV
+446 SFADLVI
-453 VDGDPLQDIRK
+453 VDGNPLQDITK
-464 TRNITMVF
+464 TRSIKMVF
-472 KEGEMLKLG
+472 KEGTMLKLG
-481 YNKEFRNPIPRP
+481 YNKDFRNPIPRP

-514 APVILKVTGDNFLR
+514 APVTVKVTGDNFMS
-528 TAVVTLD
+528 TAVVTVD

-544 MKSGG
+544 MKSSG

-554 ERTRELTATID
+554 ERTRELIATLD
-565 SKSIQRPGTYKV
+565 PKSIPRPGTYRV
-577 NVVHEG
+577 NVVHDG
-583 MGGSVSNSVY
+583 MGGSVSNSMY
-593 LVVKFK
+593 LVVKFR

>member
-1 LHQPGFE
+1 MWPL
-8 PIRPEAWEENM
+8 I
-19 GRFTSFLVVAWLA
+19 SFLVVAWLA
-32 VVPVGSAQER
+32 VAPVGLAQER
-42 PTVIEVGLLIDGNG
+42 PTVIEVGLLIDGSG
-56 GDPIKNAII
+56 GDPIKDAVI

-82 IPQGARVIQARDKTA
+82 IPQGARVIQAGDKTA

-135 VAQKEGIAKRKIVGP
+135 VAQKEGIAKSKIAGP

-162 REGERSQR
+162 REGERSSQR
-170 SARDSISRLRFE
+170 SARDTISRLRFE
-182 VQAKNAGEAKKLV
+182 VQAKNAEEAKKAV
-195 HELHAQGADIIK
+195 RELHARGADIIK
-207 IFEDSTPEVIK
+207 IFEDSTPEVIR

-247 FIEHSHAIIA
+247 FIEHSHAIVA
-257 TSIKDPKKRQE
+257 TSIKDPKKREE

-286 YYAEAENFDEIIR
+286 FYAEPENFDEIIR
-299 FMVER
+299 FMVGR
-304 NIHWRPTIAT
+304 NIHWGPTITT

-332 FLRQPSLSY
+332 FLKQPSLAY

-346 RANVENHFDA
+346 RANVESHFDA

-367 RCQVGYEKLSEFI
+367 RCHAGYEKLSDFI

-434 GKQSELGVIKPG
+434 GKESELGVIKPG

-453 VDGDPLQDIRK
+453 VDGNPLQDITK
-464 TRNITMVF
+464 TRNIKMVF
-472 KEGEMLKLG
+472 KEGTMLKLG
-481 YNKEFRNPIPRP
+481 YNKDFRNPIPRP

-514 APVILKVTGDNFLR
+514 APLTLKVTGDNFLR

-535 GKPVRTKTE
+535 GKLVQTKNA

-565 SKSIQRPGTYKV
+565 PKAIQRPGTYRI
-577 NVVHEG
+577 NVVHDG

-593 LVVKFK
+593 LVVKFR

>member
-1 LHQPGFE
+1 MWLLSS
-8 PIRPEAWEENM
+8 I
-19 GRFTSFLVVAWLA
+19 LLVAWLTL
-32 VVPVGSAQER
+32 VPAGSAQER
-42 PTVIEVGLLIDGNG
+42 PTVIEVGLLIDGSG
-56 GDPIKNAII
+56 GEPMKDAVS
-65 VIEGK
+65 VIEGT
-70 RVKAVGKKGAVN
+70 RVRAGGKKGAVT
-82 IPQGARVIQARDKTA
+82 IPRGARLIQAGDKTA

-111 QGELYLNHGV
+111 QGEIYLNHGV

-135 VAQKEGIAKRKIVGP
+135 VAQKEGIARGKIVGP
-150 RIFAAGPHFNSP
+150 RIFAAGPHLNSP
-162 REGERSQR
+162 REAER
-170 SARDSISRLRFE
+170 SARSARESISRLRFE
-182 VQAKNAGEAKKLV
+182 VLAKNAEEARKAV
-195 HELHAQGADIIK
+195 RELHGQGAEIIK

-218 AATEEAKKLGLPAG
+218 AASEEAKKLGLPVG

-247 FIEHSHAIIA
+247 FIEHSHAIVA

-286 YYAEAENFDEIIR
+286 YFAEPENFDEIIG
-299 FMVER
+299 FMVQR
-304 NIHWRPTIAT
+304 NIHWGPTIAT

-332 FLRQPSLSY
+332 FLKQPSLVY

-346 RANVENHFDA
+346 RANVESHFA
-356 IEKITDQEFLK
+356 AVEKITDQEFLK

-405 HTEMEMLVDMGLR
+405 HTEMEMLVDLGLR

-434 GKQSELGVIKPG
+434 GKESELGVIKPG
-446 SFADLVV
+446 SFADLVI
-453 VDGDPLQDIRK
+453 VDGNPLQDITK
-464 TRNITMVF
+464 TRSIKMVF
-472 KEGEMLKLG
+472 KEGAMLKLG
-481 YNKEFRNPIPRP
+481 YHKEFTNPIPRP

-506 PKVIAQPD
+506 PKVISQPD
-514 APVILKVTGDNFLR
+514 APVTVKVTGDNFMS

-535 GKPVRTKTE
+535 GKPVQTKTE
-544 MKSGG
+544 MKSSG

-554 ERTRELTATID
+554 ERTRELIATLD
-565 SKSIQRPGTYKV
+565 PKSIPRPGTYRV
-577 NVVHEG
+577 NVVHDG
-583 MGGSVSNSVY
+583 MGGSVSNSMY

>member
-1 LHQPGFE
+1 MWLL
-8 PIRPEAWEENM
+8 ISILM
-19 GRFTSFLVVAWLA
+19 VCWLA
-32 VVPVGSAQER
+32 VAPAGLAQER
-42 PTVIEVGLLIDGNG
+42 PTVLEVGLLIDGSG
-56 GDPIKNAII
+56 SEPIKDAVI

-70 RVKAVGKKGAVN
+70 RVKAVGKKGAIN
-82 IPQGARVIQARDKTA
+82 IPQGARIIKAGGKTA

-135 VAQKEGIAKRKIVGP
+135 VAQKEGIAKDKIAGP
-150 RIFAAGPHFNSP
+150 RIVAAGPHLNSP
-162 REGERSQR
+162 REGERAR
-170 SARDSISRLRFE
+170 SARETISRLRFE
-182 VQAKNAGEAKKLV
+182 VQAKNADEAKKTV
-195 HELHAQGADIIK
+195 RELHAQGAEIIK

-247 FIEHSHAIIA
+247 FIEHSHAIVA

-286 YYAEAENFDEIIR
+286 FYAEPENFDEIVR

-304 NIHWRPTIAT
+304 NIHWGPTIAT

-320 PKRDQHKERELK
+320 PKRGQHKERELK
-332 FLRQPSLSY
+332 FLKQPSLAY

-346 RANVENHFDA
+346 RANVESHFDA
-356 IEKITDQEFLK
+356 IEKITDQDFLK
-367 RCQVGYEKLSEFI
+367 RCQVGYEKLSDFI
-380 RRFVKAGGRIHTG
+380 RRFVKAGGKIHTG

-405 HTEMEMLVDMGLR
+405 HTEMEMLVDMGLSS
-418 PMEALL
+418 MEALL

-434 GKQSELGVIKPG
+434 GRANELGVIKPG
-446 SFADLVV
+446 SYADLVV
-453 VDGDPLQDIRK
+453 VEGNPLQDITA
-464 TRNITMVF
+464 TRNIRIVF
-472 KEGEMLKLG
+472 KEGTVLKLG
-481 YNKEFRNPIPRP
+481 YNKNFKNPIPRP

-506 PKVIAQPD
+506 PKVVVQPD
-514 APVILKVTGDNFLR
+514 APLTLKVAGDNFMR
-528 TAVVTLD
+528 TALVTVD
-535 GKPVRTKTE
+535 GKPVSTKAE
-544 MKSGG
+544 VKSSG

-554 ERTRELTATID
+554 ERARELTATID
-565 SKSIQRPGTYKV
+565 PKAIQRPGTYRI
-577 NVVHEG
+577 NVVHDG
-583 MGGSVSNSVY
+583 LGGSVSNSVY